1 MAPADDSR
9 ASRAERKRA
18 YKEAEVPMGIYAIR
32 NTTNGKLFVG
42 HTLNLGAIFNRA
54 RFEFAQRMHRVPELQ
69 ADWERYGEAAF
80 SFEVL
85 DKLPPREEPG
95 GPPPLEELKVL
106 EEMWL
111 ERLKPYGDAGYNT
124 PPASRVP

>member
-1 MAPADDSR
+1 MSSGEDSR

-32 NTTNGKLFVG
+32 NRANGKVFVG
-42 HTLNLGAIFNRA
+42 HSLNLPAMFNRV
-54 RFEFAQRMHRVPELQ
+54 RFEFAQRMHRIPALQ
-69 ADWERYGEAAF
+69 ADWEHFGEASF

-85 DKLPPREEPG
+85 DTLPPREEPG

-111 ERLKPYGDAGYNT
+111 ERLKPYGDAGYN
-124 PPASRVP
+124 PPPRS

>member
-1 MAPADDSR
+1 MSPVDDSR

-18 YKEAEVPMGIYAIR
+18 YKEAVAPMGIYAIR
-32 NTTNGKLFVG
+32 NLVNGKVFVG
-42 HTLNLGAIFNRA
+42 HSLNLPAMFNRI

-69 ADWERYGEAAF
+69 ADWERLGEAAF

-85 DKLPPREEPG
+85 DQLKPLDEPG
-95 GPPPLEELKVL
+95 PTPPVEELKVL

-124 PPASRVP
+124 PPRP

>member
-1 MAPADDSR
+1 MSPVEDSR

-18 YKEAEVPMGIYAIR
+18 YKEAAVPMGIYAIR
-32 NTTNGKLFVG
+32 NRVNGKVFVG
-42 HTLNLGAIFNRA
+42 HSLNLPAMFNRI

-69 ADWERYGEAAF
+69 ADWEQHGEAAF

-85 DKLPPREEPG
+85 DQLEPLDEPG
-95 GPPPLEELKVL
+95 PTPPVEELKVL
-106 EEMWL
+106 EQMWL

-124 PPASRVP
+124 PPGP